1 MRSSLSVAYND
12 ALSLRLLCRAPRFAC
27 FLVCYGPLVL
37 NALTTFARLAPPMA
51 TSPSTKQQNTQFNL
65 RRGHIGL
72 LGDSGNGIVARR
84 SVLLHNVHD
93 GVLLD
98 RSVARRFWR
107 VRRRRRVC
115 G

>member
-1 MRSSLSVAYND
+1 MM
-12 ALSLRLLCRAPRFAC
+12 LRLYACSAARRRFAC
-27 FLVCYGPLVL
+27 FLVCYGPLARPDDSRAAREWPLVPAL
-37 NALTTFARLAPPMA
+37 N
-51 TSPSTKQQNTQFNL
+51 SKNTQINL